1 MKCEPNVKEEPKD
14 LEVSEDYE
22 HDDHD
27 LLLNKENLET
37 KFILK
42 EVSGDLFKSPK
53 SHSLCHCVSRDF
65 RLGKGI
71 AKIFR
76 EKFGR
81 IDELK
86 SSGAGVKD
94 IAVLGDNDRFIYN
107 LVTKEIYSGKPTYE
121 TLRRSLEKMREHAMR
136 NKVKNIAMPRIGC
149 GLDGLSWPAVRTL
162 IKNVFLTSDIVITVY
177 SLDDTSSSVIS
188 KPQTSIAD
196 MFSKGEKSKK
206 SPVKRKRVDVGFGYS
221 TSSPLPDVFTDV
233 RVYLDDGLEDAE
245 TLQRYL
251 EAYGG
256 EAVSEQ
262 SQATH
267 IVYPDESSTKIKKF
281 KNPKFKHVK
290 RSWLEDSIKL
300 KSMQDERLYKVKDS
314 K

>member
-1 MKCEPNVKEEPKD
+1 MKLESKVKEEQKD
-14 LEVSEDYE
+14 QEDQE
-22 HDDHD
+22 DD
-27 LLLNKENLET
+27 LGENKENSET
-37 KFILK
+37 KFILN

-71 AKIFR
+71 AKLFR

-86 SSGAGVKD
+86 SSGAGVRD
-94 IAVLGDNDRFIYN
+94 IAVLKDKERYIYN
-107 LVTKEIYSGKPTYE
+107 LVTKEVYSGKPTYE
-121 TLRRSLEKMREHAMR
+121 TLRQCLEKMREHAVR
-136 NKVKNIAMPRIGC
+136 NNVRQLSMPRIGC

-162 IKNVFLTSDIVITVY
+162 IKNVFLRSEIVITVY
-177 SLDDTSSSVIS
+177 SLNEASSSSS

-196 MFSKGEKSKK
+196 MFSKGEKSKET
-206 SPVKRKRVDVGFGYS
+206 PVKKKRVDVGFGYG
-221 TSSPLPDVFTDV
+221 TSQPLPDVFTDV
-233 RVYLDDGLEDAE
+233 RVYFDDGVEEAV
-245 TLQRYL
+245 TLKRYL

-256 EAVSEQ
+256 EVVTDHN
-262 SQATH
+262 QATH
-267 IVYPDESSTKIKKF
+267 VVYPDETSTKIEKSMNSKI
-281 KNPKFKHVK
+281 KHVK

-300 KSMQDERLYKVKDS
+300 KSIQDERLYKIKINHQ

>member
-1 MKCEPNVKEEPKD
+1 MKVEPIIKEEPKHEFAMD
-14 LEVSEDYE
+14 
-22 HDDHD
+22 DDHD
-27 LLLNKENLET
+27 HDLEADKENAET
-37 KFILK
+37 KFILN

-71 AKIFR
+71 AKLFR

-86 SSGAGVKD
+86 SSGAGVRD
-94 IAVLGDNDRFIYN
+94 IAVLRDNERFIYN
-107 LVTKEIYSGKPTYE
+107 LVTKEVYSGKPTYE
-121 TLRRSLEKMREHAMR
+121 SLRQCLEKTREHA
-136 NKVKNIAMPRIGC
+136 VKNNVRNINMPRIGC

-162 IKNVFLTSDIVITVY
+162 IKNVFLRSDIIITVY
-177 SLDDTSSSVIS
+177 SLEDTASSSS
-188 KPQTSIAD
+188 KPQTSIAE

-206 SPVKRKRVDVGFGYS
+206 SPVKKKRVDIGFGYS
-221 TSSPLPDVFTDV
+221 TSQPLPDVFTEV
-233 RVYLDDGLEDAE
+233 RVYLDDGVEDAE

-256 EAVSEQ
+256 EVVSEQ

-267 IVYPDESSTKIKKF
+267 VIYPDETSTKIE
-281 KNPKFKHVK
+281 NPKNSKIKHVK
-290 RSWLEDSIKL
+290 RRWLEDSIKL
-300 KSMQDERLYKVKDS
+300 KSVQDERLYKVKQPI
-314 K
+314 